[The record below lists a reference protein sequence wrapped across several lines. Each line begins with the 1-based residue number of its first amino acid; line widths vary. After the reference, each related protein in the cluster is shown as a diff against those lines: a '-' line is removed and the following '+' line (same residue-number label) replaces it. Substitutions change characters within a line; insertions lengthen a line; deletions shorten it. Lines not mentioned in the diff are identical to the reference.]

1 MDVFTII
8 AVILAFLVGLFLYYI
23 YSKGKGEAVDT
34 VYGVIKEVFDNYG
47 DKLKE
52 DNPQLYGELEDA
64 MKAMD
69 DAMSD
74 KEITIMEA
82 YNIALSI
89 IPLMKRLTK
98 FVESKYKG

>member
-8 AVILAFLVGLFLYYI
+8 AVILAFLVGLFLYYL

-47 DKLKE
+47 EKLKE
-52 DNPQLYGELEDA
+52 ANPQLYGELEDA
-64 MKAMD
+64 MQAMD